1 MPTSQHR
8 GVEGADGELAPRPGA
23 PLIAVQAPE
32 FDGRTFG
39 LCLRLRLGEN
49 LQPRAPH
56 AHQIKLRLGDP
67 AGKLVTR
74 RGQAPPPPPEPPL
87 PRPRLDLPRQEQ
99 RPPPPPP
106 HAAPAPPAGN
116 RRPPPRA
123 PAPRGAP

>member
-1 MPTSQHR
+1 MPTSQDR
-8 GVEGADGELAPRPGA
+8 GVEGADGELTPRPGA

-74 RGQAPPPPPEPPL
+74 RVEAL
-87 PRPRLDLPRQEQ
+87 ARHRDLDLPRQLLARALAVSLMRRCPPTPAQ
-99 RPPPPPP
+99 ARPP
-106 HAAPAPPAGN
+106 
-116 RRPPPRA
+116 RRARSP
-123 PAPRGAP
+123 